1 MDGSG
6 GGRKSVRQGADVYA
20 SSCSTTGK
28 PFTTLSLTEDTGGK
42 HTMQAKYF
50 PDTDTLLLTFS
61 HGDIVETYDLN
72 EDVLVEVD
80 KDGHVVSMTVEHAK
94 QQTDVNEFSYQ
105 LATA

>member
-1 MDGSG
+1 
-6 GGRKSVRQGADVYA
+6 
-20 SSCSTTGK
+20 
-28 PFTTLSLTEDTGGK
+28 
-42 HTMQAKYF
+42 MQAKYF
-50 PDTDTLLLTFS
+50 ADTDTLQLTFS
-61 HGDIVETYDLN
+61 KNVIAETFDLN